1 MKATWWRDDAYVA
14 CALEAFDEI
23 DVGNKPFWVMATT
36 LD

>member
-1 MKATWWRDDAYVA
+1 MKCFRVDPESG
-14 CALEAFDEI
+14 ALEAFDEI